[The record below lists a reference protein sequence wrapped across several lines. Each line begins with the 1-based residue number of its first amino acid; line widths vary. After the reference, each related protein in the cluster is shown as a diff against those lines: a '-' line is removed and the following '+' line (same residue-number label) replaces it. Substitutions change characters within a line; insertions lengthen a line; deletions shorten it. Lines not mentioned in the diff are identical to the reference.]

1 MNTADRINA
10 NRELWD
16 RWAQLHPDSSFYDT
30 AEFLA
35 DPAGHPLDR
44 IASELLGEVSGKR
57 LLHLQCHFG
66 LDTLRMAYLG
76 AEVTGVDFSSRGIAT
91 ARELAERAALPATFV
106 EADVTNL
113 PALVSEGAFDVV
125 FTSWG
130 TICWFP
136 DLGPWAHGVASR
148 LAPGGVFKMADS
160 HPFLWVFDDEC
171 DDPELKVRYSYFMR
185 DALEWEEFGSY
196 AAPGPE
202 RTGTSHS
209 WQHTFEEII
218 GALVGAGLVIEHV
231 HELTLLP
238 WAYVRSMTEVEPG
251 LWALPAGS
259 IEVPL
264 SFTLSA
270 RKPL

>member
-1 MNTADRINA
+1 METHERIAA
-10 NRELWD
+10 NRQLWE

-30 AEFLA
+30 AEFLE

-44 IASELLGEVSGKR
+44 IAGELLGEVAGKR
-57 LLHLQCHFG
+57 VLHLQCHFG
-66 LDTLRMAYLG
+66 LDTLRIAYLG
-76 AEVTGVDFSSRGIAT
+76 AEVTGVDFSPRAIAT

-106 EADVTNL
+106 EADVADL
-113 PALVSEGAFDVV
+113 PPTVPLAGFDVV

-136 DLGPWAHGVASR
+136 DLGPWAQSIASR
-148 LAPGGVFKMADS
+148 LAPGGVFKIADS
-160 HPFLWVFDDEC
+160 HPFLWVFDDER

-196 AAPGPE
+196 AAPGGE

-209 WQHTFEEII
+209 WQHTFEDII
-218 GALVGAGLVIEHV
+218 GALATAGLVIERV
-231 HELTLLP
+231 REFPLLP
-238 WAYVRSMTEVEPG
+238 WAYVRSMVEAEPG
-251 LWALPAGS
+251 LWALPEDS
-259 IEVPL
+259 THVPL
-264 SFTLSA
+264 SFSLTA